1 MKDQVIIHSDN
12 VNTTANEF
20 FSNPYFSAGAGLL
33 GIGTGLALLRQILT
47 KYGALLQR
55 QFVISMDV
63 TSRDKMY
70 PYLLQWIASVPR
82 WRRHHVSILSSVSM
96 LSSTIS
102 NSNLSPYHMTPGPGI
117 HYFSHMKR
125 WYKMERNREKGSG
138 TEMFSY
144 VPGMGTALLNA
155 GSGLETITLTTF
167 GRSISIFSDILDECV
182 CIARKA
188 QHGKTIL
195 YTSWAN
201 EWRPFG
207 NPHRKRAFSSV
218 ILDGDTSQEL
228 LKDISIFL
236 SSASW
241 YEQRGIPYRRGYLLY
256 GPPGTGKSSFVKA
269 IAGHLDYNI
278 CMMNLGEGIMT
289 DDRLMHLLT
298 AIPDRSIILLEDI
311 DAAISTVYRRS
322 YTQSDKESMNLAS
335 HQSRVTLSGLLN
347 ALDGIGSSEDR
358 IVFATTN
365 HYESLDPALLRPGRI
380 DVQKY
385 FGYSTPYQA
394 KKLFLQFYPTE
405 LILAEKFGSLLSD
418 NPQCKISPAKIQGC
432 FIINRDDPITAIEE
446 MKIYTLE
453 ESKPA

>member
-1 MKDQVIIHSDN
+1 MEDQVIIHSSN
-12 VNTTANEF
+12 ANTTSNGF

-47 KYGALLQR
+47 KYGAILQR

-63 TSRDKMY
+63 TSRDKIY
-70 PYLLQWIASVPR
+70 PYLLQWIASVPH

-96 LSSTIS
+96 LSPTVS

-117 HYFSHMKR
+117 HYFSHMRR

-138 TEMFSY
+138 AEMFSH
-144 VPGMGTALLNA
+144 VSGMGTTLLNA
-155 GSGLETITLTTF
+155 SPGLETITLTTF
-167 GRSISIFSDILDECV
+167 GRNISIFSDILDECV
-182 CIARKA
+182 SIARRA
-188 QHGKTIL
+188 QQGKTIL

-207 NPHRKRAFSSV
+207 SPHRKRAFSSV
-218 ILDGDTSQEL
+218 ILDGDTSQDL
-228 LKDISIFL
+228 LRDISIFL

-322 YTQSDKESMNLAS
+322 FTQSDRAPIDTA

-358 IVFATTN
+358 ILFATTN
-365 HYESLDPALLRPGRI
+365 QYESLDPALLRPGRI

-385 FGYSTPYQA
+385 LGYATPYQA

-405 LILAEKFGSLLSD
+405 TVLSEKFGSLLVD

-432 FIINRDDPITAIEE
+432 FIIHRDNPIAAIEE
-446 MKIYTLE
+446 MKVYASE
-453 ESKPA
+453 ESKI